1 MDILTDGKK
10 LIRDVAEKVT
20 CIIILY
26 IICYEESTNN
36 NQNLCINTII
46 KICQLFALLDPIMSV
61 KTMIIRRGSRLA

>member
-10 LIRDVAEKVT
+10 LISDVAEKVT
-20 CIIILY
+20 FIIILY

-36 NQNLCINTII
+36 NPNLCFNTII

-61 KTMIIRRGSRLA
+61 KTMIIRLGSRLA